1 MSREKLVVGYVVRK
15 FPVLSETFILNEML
29 ALEAKGVEVH
39 VFPLA
44 PTRDPRFHDGL
55 CRLQATIHYVP
66 GLGDH
71 RSLLR
76 YARRQAKRNPRRYWR
91 RLLGVLATG
100 RPSLLWR
107 FLQASYVAER
117 ARKVG
122 VQHLHAHFA
131 NRTTTVAQQAS
142 HLIGVP
148 FSFTAHAFD
157 VFRGADERVIERKMA
172 DARFTATVS
181 EYNVGFLQALA
192 NGSRPRIELVRNGI
206 DMDRFA
212 PAEATPGGPFTILAV
227 ARLVEKKGLPI
238 LIDACRILRDRGLD
252 FRCEIVGKG
261 RMRAELERMIRA
273 AKLRDRVQ
281 LLGPLPQQEIVGRY
295 HRAHVVTLPA
305 IVGSDGNREGLPVS
319 IVEALASG
327 VPVVSTPVTGIPE
340 AVRDGVNG
348 LIVPEGDPVALAEAL
363 ERLMTEPE
371 LLDRLR
377 SAARESVRAEYEQ
390 GHTASRLVELF
401 REAVA

>member
-1 MSREKLVVGYVVRK
+1 MSEDRLVVGYVVRK

-44 PTRDPRFHDGL
+44 PTRDPRFHKGL
-55 CRLQATIHYVP
+55 CQLQATIHYVP
-66 GLGDH
+66 GSGDL

-76 YARRQAKRNPRRYWR
+76 YARRQARRHPRRYRR

-100 RPSLLWR
+100 KPVLLWR
-107 FLQASYVAER
+107 FLQASWVAER

-122 VQHLHAHFA
+122 ARHLHAHFA
-131 NRTTTVAQQAS
+131 NRTATVAQQAS

-157 VFRGADERVIERKMA
+157 VFRHADERVIRRKMA
-172 DARFTATVS
+172 EARFTATVS
-181 EYNVGFLQALA
+181 EYNVDFLETLA
-192 NGSRPRIELVRNGI
+192 NGSKPRIELVRNGI

-212 PAEATPGGPFTILAV
+212 PPPAPPAPPFTILAV

-238 LIDACRILRDRGLD
+238 LIDACRILRDRGHD

-261 RMRAELERMIRA
+261 RLRATLERMIRESE
-273 AKLRDRVQ
+273 LRDRVH
-281 LLGPLPQQEIVGRY
+281 LVGPLPQHEILEHY
-295 HRAHVVTLPA
+295 HRAHVVALPA

-319 IVEALASG
+319 IVEALACG
-327 VPVVSTPVTGIPE
+327 VPVVSTRVTGIPE

-348 LIVPEGDPVALAEAL
+348 LMVPEGDPVALAEAL
-363 ERLMTEPE
+363 ERLMTDPG
-371 LLDRLR
+371 LLPRLQ
-377 SAARESVRAEYEQ
+377 SAARESVRHEYEQ
-390 GHTASRLVELF
+390 GHTASRLLELF

>member
-1 MSREKLVVGYVVRK
+1 MSDDRLVVGYVVRK

-29 ALEAKGVEVH
+29 ALEAKDVEVH

-44 PTRDPRFHDGL
+44 PTRDPRFHKDL

-66 GLGDH
+66 GPGDL

-76 YARRQAKRNPRRYWR
+76 YARRQAKRHPRRYRR
-91 RLLGVLATG
+91 RLLAVLATG
-100 RPSLLWR
+100 KPSLLWR
-107 FLQASYVAER
+107 FLQASYVGER

-122 VQHLHAHFA
+122 VRHLHAHFA
-131 NRTTTVAQQAS
+131 NRTATVAHQAS

-157 VFRGADERVIERKMA
+157 MFRKADGRVIERKMA

-181 EYNVGFLQALA
+181 EYNVGFLETLA
-192 NGSRPRIELVRNGI
+192 NGSKPRIELVRNGI
-206 DMDRFA
+206 DMNRFA
-212 PAEATPGGPFTILAV
+212 PHGAPAADPFTILAV

-238 LIDACRILRDRGLD
+238 LIDACRILRDRGHD

-261 RMRAELERMIRA
+261 RLRAALERMIRESE
-273 AKLRDRVQ
+273 LGERVH
-281 LLGPLPQQEIVGRY
+281 LVGPLPQHEVVERY
-295 HRAHVVTLPA
+295 HRAHVVALPA

-319 IVEALASG
+319 IVEALACG

-340 AVRDGVNG
+340 AVHDSVNG
-348 LIVPEGDPVALAEAL
+348 LIVPEGDPVALAQAL
-363 ERLMTEPE
+363 ERLMTDPD
-371 LLDRLR
+371 LLCRLR
-377 SAARESVRAEYEQ
+377 SAARESVRDEFEQ
-390 GHTASRLVELF
+390 RHTASRLLELF